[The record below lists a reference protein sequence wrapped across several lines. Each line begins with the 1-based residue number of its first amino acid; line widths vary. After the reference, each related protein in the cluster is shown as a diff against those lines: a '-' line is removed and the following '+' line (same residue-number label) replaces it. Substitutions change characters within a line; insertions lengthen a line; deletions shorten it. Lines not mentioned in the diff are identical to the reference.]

1 MWGKPV
7 MYRRIVTFG
16 LLIALIGGCA
26 GMTDRQ
32 QTQAQGAA
40 VGTAG
45 GAAAGAALG
54 AIFGGKDGAIIGA
67 SVGAG
72 VGLLAGA
79 LYGTHVANQK
89 AKFASEEDYLD
100 AVIASA
106 HQLNNETKQYN
117 ISLAEQVNDLDA
129 KTVQLVRQYNQKLV
143 GKKSLEDEQRVI
155 VAKLSEMEAQ
165 LKKVK
170 SELNSQSKV
179 LNQVQDQSSPKV
191 AQWNS
196 EIAELVKNRSALE
209 EQVTRL
215 AAIKTRVSV

>member
-1 MWGKPV
+1 
-7 MYRRIVTFG
+7 MYKRMLTFG
-16 LLIALIGGCA
+16 LLIALMGGCA
-26 GMTDRQ
+26 SMTDRQ

-45 GAAAGAALG
+45 GAAVGAALG

-72 VGLLAGA
+72 MGLLAGA
-79 LYGTHVANQK
+79 VYGTHVANQK
-89 AKFASEEDYLD
+89 AKFASEEDYLN

-106 HQLNNETKQYN
+106 QQINNETRQYN
-117 ISLAEQVNDLDA
+117 ASLAKEINDFDSD
-129 KTVQLVRQYNQKLV
+129 TRQLVRQYNQKLV
-143 GKKSLEDEQRVI
+143 SKKILEDKQRV
-155 VAKLSEMEAQ
+155 VAAKLSEAEAQ

-170 SELNSQSKV
+170 NELNSQSKV
-179 LNQVQDQSSPKV
+179 LNQVQDQSSSQV

-196 EIAELVKNRSALE
+196 EIAELMKNRSALE
-209 EQVTRL
+209 EQVTKL

>member
-1 MWGKPV
+1 
-7 MYRRIVTFG
+7 MYKRMLTFG
-16 LLIALIGGCA
+16 LLIALMGGCA
-26 GMTDRQ
+26 SMTDRQ

-45 GAAAGAALG
+45 GAAVGAALG

-72 VGLLAGA
+72 MGLLAGA
-79 LYGTHVANQK
+79 VYGTHVANQK
-89 AKFASEEDYLD
+89 AKFANEEDYLN

-106 HQLNNETKQYN
+106 QQINNETRQYN
-117 ISLAEQVNDLDA
+117 ASLAKEINDFDSD
-129 KTVQLVRQYNQKLV
+129 TRQLVRQYNQKLV
-143 GKKSLEDEQRVI
+143 SKKILEDKQRVV
-155 VAKLSEMEAQ
+155 VAKLFEAEAQ

-170 SELNSQSKV
+170 NELNSQSKV
-179 LNQVQDQSSPKV
+179 LNQVQDQSSPQV

-196 EIAELVKNRSALE
+196 EIAELTKNRSALE
-209 EQVTRL
+209 EQVTKL

>member
-1 MWGKPV
+1 
-7 MYRRIVTFG
+7 MYKRILTFG
-16 LLIALIGGCA
+16 LLIALMGGCA
-26 GMTDRQ
+26 SMTDRQ

-45 GAAAGAALG
+45 GAAVGAILG

-67 SVGAG
+67 SAGAG

-79 LYGTHVANQK
+79 VYGTHVANQK

-106 HQLNNETKQYN
+106 HQINNETRQYN
-117 ISLAEQVNDLDA
+117 ASLAKEINDFDSD
-129 KTVQLVRQYNQKLV
+129 TTQLVRQYNQKLIS
-143 GKKSLEDEQRVI
+143 KKILEDKQNVV
-155 VAKLSEMEAQ
+155 VAKLSEAEAQ

-170 SELNSQSKV
+170 NELNSQSKV
-179 LNQVQDQSSPKV
+179 LNQVQDQSSSQV

-196 EIAELVKNRSALE
+196 EIAELMKNRSALE
-209 EQVTRL
+209 EQVTKL